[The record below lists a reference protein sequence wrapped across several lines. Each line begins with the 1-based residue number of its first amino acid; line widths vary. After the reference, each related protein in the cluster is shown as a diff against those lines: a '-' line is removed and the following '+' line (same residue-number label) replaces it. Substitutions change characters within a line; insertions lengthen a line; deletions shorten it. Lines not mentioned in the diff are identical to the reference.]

1 MNENYND
8 CNQRK
13 TTSTFLYM
21 QKAKIN
27 AKRFYKQKKRHF
39 SKSKTMSITFLY
51 TKSLTLYVTRF
62 FMKFWN
68 GNLYTKSMTLFVMW
82 CLYIQKYT
90 HFEKFKTIWITFFYT
105 KSLTLYVT
113 QFFMGFLKL
122 AEGGEGY
129 EQEIMHFSLI
139 RLYAKNNALPDTF
152 YKKPE
157 TLRHFLIFKTKCTL
171 CYVLY
176 IKCMV

>member
-1 MNENYND
+1 MGIKIICINER
-8 CNQRK
+8 QRAR
-13 TTSTFLYM
+13 LY
-21 QKAKIN
+21 I
-27 AKRFYKQKKRHF
+27 YIKQNKMRNVIYIQISRHF
-39 SKSKTMSITFLY
+39 VNSKTICVAFLF
-51 TKSLTLYVTRF
+51 TKAWHFTLRNFHEF
-62 FMKFWN
+62 FEI
-68 GNLYTKSMTLFVMW
+68 GIYIYTKSMTLFVTW
-82 CLYIQKYT
+82 RFYIQKYT

-176 IKCMV
+176 LKCMV